1 VRILVVE
8 DEPKMAALV
17 RRGLEREGFA
27 CDLAIDGN
35 DALWAA
41 SEVTYDAVVL
51 DVMIPGPDGF
61 EVCRRMRTAGNWTPV
76 LLLTARDAVDDRVA
90 GLDAGADDYLTKP
103 FAMGELFARL
113 RAITRREPAARPVA
127 LRVGDL
133 VLDPA
138 RHEVHRGGNEIRLS
152 PKEFALLEFLM
163 RHAGEVLGRSQ
174 ILDHVWDFAYDGTS
188 NVVDVYMRYLR
199 AKVDRPFG
207 VETIETVRGVGYR
220 LRSAPGEGAE
230 AVDAS
235 VETARG

>member
-17 RRGLEREGFA
+17 RRALERESFA
-27 CDLAIDGN
+27 CDLAVDGN
-35 DALWAA
+35 EALWAA
-41 SEVTYDAVVL
+41 REVTYDAVVL

-61 EVCRRMRTAGNWTPV
+61 EVCRRLRADGNWTPV

-127 LRVGDL
+127 LHVGDL

-138 RHEVHRGGNEIRLS
+138 RHEVHRGGIEVRLS
-152 PKEFALLEFLM
+152 PKEFSLLEYLM
-163 RHAGEVLGRSQ
+163 RHEGEVLGRSQ

-207 VETIETVRGVGYR
+207 VKSIETVRGVGYR
-220 LRSAPGEGAE
+220 LRRVPSDQPETLHASAEP
-230 AVDAS
+230 
-235 VETARG
+235 ARP